1 MEMEGRDMEWGED
14 NETEA
19 DASRDVPVTTCSA
32 TSLQHQ
38 IDDIVLQQI

>member
-14 NETEA
+14 NGTEA
-19 DASRDVPVTTCSA
+19 DATSRDVPVTTCSA

-38 IDDIVLQQI
+38 IDDIVL